1 MAPEEA
7 RRKWAKIKEDKRRRK
22 EERIRVRFVRRPP
35 PMTVMTPEDI
45 HGNGN
50 QGATE
55 SHQRGKTMGEVNLQP
70 EKLLERKQEAE
81 ILAWWEDKQKIKVK
95 YAVGEWSGEQ
105 IIERFIDMVKWCA
118 KRPAGGVVD
127 PADIPWPILRRPQ
140 LIIPKDVNAAQ
151 VEFFLVMLQSF
162 KGGNFLVHLKDM
174 RIRFH
179 PDKWQRSWKKIEDE
193 IERGKW
199 ENAML
204 TVSQVI
210 SAQYDFYVKS
220 K

>member
-1 MAPEEA
+1 
-7 RRKWAKIKEDKRRRK
+7 
-22 EERIRVRFVRRPP
+22 
-35 PMTVMTPEDI
+35 MTVMTPEDI

-81 ILAWWEDKQKIKVK
+81 ILAWREDKQKIEVK

-140 LIIPKDVNAAQ
+140 LIIPEDVNAAQ